1 MHASKEQGTGHGEEQ
16 AAGGAADTEFFGRLA
31 ELNDKFASSLPQ
43 TLGRLSAAR
52 NAFDTVQPQPE
63 LTRELHAVLH
73 TLAGSSATF
82 GFRVLGHAAR
92 NIEQRLRVLMT
103 FDAVAPDEWE
113 AWLSELDVFVAWGLR
128 GPKDA
133 YPNDESAT

>member
-1 MHASKEQGTGHGEEQ
+1 MEAEKSSAVDH
-16 AAGGAADTEFFGRLA
+16 EFFERLA
-31 ELNDKFASSLPQ
+31 ELNGRFAAALPQ

-52 NAFDTVQPQPE
+52 NAFSLEQPQPE
-63 LTRELHAVLH
+63 LIQELHAVLH

-82 GFRVLGHAAR
+82 GFRALGQQAR

-103 FDAVAPDEWE
+103 FDAVAPEEWA
-113 AWLSELDVFVAWGLR
+113 AWLVELDAFVVWALR

-133 YPNDESAT
+133 YSNEESGT